1 MSPKT
6 MPMAANESAAV
17 CLGVNRIAWC
27 EWCDSEVGAALS
39 CIAGNPKG
47 ERFYIELRCVSF
59 FRQLKRKYA
68 YESQ

>member
-1 MSPKT
+1 
-6 MPMAANESAAV
+6 
-17 CLGVNRIAWC
+17 LGVNRIAWC

-59 FRQLKRKYA
+59 FKQLKRKKA
-68 YESQ
+68 NESQ